1 MPLFTY
7 IACYRGGTH
16 ADQDR
21 RSNFKGFASLVIGRI
36 PDNALPGLNNALR
49 KSAVEKTYGVEWQ
62 PIPNRTNVWRTSFNL
77 DGSEFAI
84 YAVQTQT

>member
-16 ADQDR
+16 ADQDQ
-21 RSNFKGFASLVIGRI
+21 RSNFKGFASLVIDRI
-36 PDNALPGLNNALR
+36 PDNALPGLNKALR
-49 KSAVEKTYGVEWQ
+49 NSAVKKIMGMEWQ
-62 PIPNRTNVWRTSFNL
+62 PVPNRTNVWRTSFDL
-77 DGSEFAI
+77 DGSDFAI

>member
-7 IACYRGGTH
+7 IACYRGSTH

-36 PDNALPGLNNALR
+36 PDNALPGLNKALR
-49 KSAVEKTYGVEWQ
+49 NSAVKKIMAVEWQ
-62 PIPNRTNVWRTSFNL
+62 PVPNRTNVWRTSFDL
-77 DGSEFAI
+77 DGSDFAI

>member
-1 MPLFTY
+1 MQTRIDEAIFE
-7 IACYRGGTH
+7 
-16 ADQDR
+16 
-21 RSNFKGFASLVIGRI
+21 GFAALVIGRI

-49 KSAVEKTYGVEWQ
+49 KTAVEKTYQVELQ
-62 PIPNRTNVWRTSFNL
+62 PVPNRTNFWRTSFDL